1 MRKILLSALV
11 VIALTAQLTGCNG
24 NTPVEQPNENSSV
37 VSDVSEPQ
45 SSTALTT
52 SSTSETSMPQSSST
66 VTTSSVPEVNEPQ
79 SSTVSTTSEPE
90 TSSSESNSQSEET
103 SKDDTPQ
110 WTETAVSGERYVN
123 TDYISS
129 RVTAIQGSN
138 TVKQYRLNDK
148 VTVVAKTD
156 TNYYKLADG
165 TFIHSDYLSESAVAV
180 QQPGNDNAGSSVSSN
195 NGEVRYVTEYC
206 ASRAEATIK
215 STLVRWYNVYDEVTV
230 IAEADNGYS
239 KLSDGTFIESVY
251 LSASKPPVTQ
261 YTYQSGY
268 ELKHLFSGEKKK
280 PSEGAIAE
288 GLRQIG
294 EEESGIDKLGYE
306 VFGYWV
312 ELPSGKFWFCENNGG
327 YYRSMEDVLN
337 LKPHANSEAFPYD
350 PSIGN
355 GIHLS

>member
-1 MRKILLSALV
+1 MPGKQSPAVRFFLDAMPSASMRSTPWCDWVLLTELA
-11 VIALTAQLTGCNG
+11 
-24 NTPVEQPNENSSV
+24 
-37 VSDVSEPQ
+37 
-45 SSTALTT
+45 
-52 SSTSETSMPQSSST
+52 
-66 VTTSSVPEVNEPQ
+66 
-79 SSTVSTTSEPE
+79 
-90 TSSSESNSQSEET
+90 QSEET